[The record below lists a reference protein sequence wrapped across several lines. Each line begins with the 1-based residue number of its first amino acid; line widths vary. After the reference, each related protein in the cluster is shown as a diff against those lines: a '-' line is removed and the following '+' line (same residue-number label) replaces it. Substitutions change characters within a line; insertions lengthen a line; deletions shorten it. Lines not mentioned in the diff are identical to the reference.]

1 MWMVSSSHYKLEE
14 FFISYIITFF
24 LTILLIESVVLE
36 QDQLNSLD
44 QSAYILSIAAQTG
57 FAVLYTRLEEVS
69 IVY

>member
-1 MWMVSSSHYKLEE
+1 MVSGSHYKLEE
-14 FFISYIITFF
+14 LFISLIIMFF
-24 LTILLIESVVLE
+24 FYKTAIESAVLE
-36 QDQLNSLD
+36 QDRLNSLD